1 MAQTVMNGSGCHMPP
16 STRKSKPSKMIPAL
30 QDSRKNVEALGQS
43 PHSTASRS
51 LPRRLGVRLAWH
63 TSPMLRTLGK
73 SKTAVAPCSRCGK
86 GGNDSLVHMAR
97 YPIAM
102 DGKHVSGAFT
112 AGNGGRTGSVGSP
125 AVMRDVGDDPSCR
138 GANDSLSGVGCL
150 RGERLLERVGGCV
163 GFAEVLVRLRGCAAG
178 AGVLGCV
185 VTRAS
190 EWLRA
195 TVPAVG
201 WMIGR

>member
-1 MAQTVMNGSGCHMPP
+1 MMSSLSSQDREAIAGARVNGTDGDEWSGCHMPP

-30 QDSRKNVEALGQS
+30 QDSRKNVEAFGQS

-51 LPRRLGVRLAWH
+51 LPRRLGVRLAWY
-63 TSPMLRTLGK
+63 TSPMLSTLGK
-73 SKTAVAPCSRCGK
+73 PKTAVAPCSRCGE

-97 YPIAM
+97 CPIAT

-138 GANDSLSGVGCL
+138 GANDSILAWDACEGNGC
-150 RGERLLERVGGCV
+150 
-163 GFAEVLVRLRGCAAG
+163 
-178 AGVLGCV
+178 
-185 VTRAS
+185 
-190 EWLRA
+190 
-195 TVPAVG
+195 
-201 WMIGR
+201 